1 MKEFTYTITDPLG
14 IHARPAGQ
22 VAKLAKGYTDTV
34 ITISKND
41 SVAKASQLMKL
52 MSLAVKQGDAVRITA
67 EGSREEEAIEEL
79 RGFFTANL

>member
-1 MKEFTYTITDPLG
+1 MKEFTYTVTDPLG

-34 ITISKND
+34 IIISKNGNA
-41 SVAKASQLMKL
+41 AKASQLMKL
-52 MSLAVKQGDAVRITA
+52 MSLAVKQGDTVRITA
-67 EGSREEEAIEEL
+67 EGPREEEAIEEL

>member
-1 MKEFTYTITDPLG
+1 MKEFTYTVTDPLG
-14 IHARPAGQ
+14 IHTRPAGQ

-34 ITISKND
+34 ITISKNG

-52 MSLAVKQGDAVRITA
+52 MSLAVKQGDTVLVTA